1 MKDKV
6 ELDEEISNIEST
18 TKLTKWKN
26 EPSISDLQSDLESA
40 ESIHKDH
47 VAKTEKWLNKLAGK
61 LDIKTVKGRSKI
73 QPKLIR
79 KQAEW
84 RYASLE
90 EPFLSTDDLFDID
103 PRTGEDYEAAEDN
116 QILLNYQFNTKIDKV
131 AFINE
136 YVRTCTDEGTVIVQ
150 VGWKYEKGEREI
162 YEDIEMTP
170 EQASMY
176 LYNEVAK
183 GNMTQEEAIATMQ
196 SGEPITKTVKRYK
209 VVTIAN
215 HPTLRVCE
223 YDRLIIDPTCEGDLD
238 KAQFIIVPF
247 ETSYSELKKDSTYSN
262 LDQIFEEDGTVVKGT
277 LDDESFY
284 KTLTN
289 QTGFE
294 FKDKARKKL
303 TAYEYYGYW
312 DIDGKGITKPIRATW
327 VGNTMIKLEEL
338 PYPDKKLPFVAVQFM
353 PVRKSIY
360 GEPDGKLI
368 EDNQDILGAVTRGM
382 IDIMGRSANGQTLM
396 TKGMLDASN
405 LKKYENGE
413 HAYINPGFDP
423 RVNIHMQTYPEIPN
437 SAMQMINMQNQ
448 EAESLTGVIAFS
460 NGISGQALGNMLDID
475 TDIPMADGSF
485 KKLVHIVDGDK
496 IVGSDGNATTVLKA
510 HDIKYPKI
518 AYDMYFDNGSTVKSG
533 GEHLWTVKVH
543 GTKHSLREWT
553 TMDADEVYKHIQKGR
568 RVTIPAMKEM
578 RAGVPTGNSI
588 DPYVLG
594 YWLGDGMSHSSRI
607 TTEDAEV
614 IGYFSDAGY
623 ECVEVKD
630 SSKCGNAKMYDVYK
644 IGHKPQRCTET
655 GQYISTGSLHSELRE
670 LGVMARYGGE
680 KHIPE
685 EYFTATYEEKIEL
698 IRGLMDS
705 DGYAHSGSFVQFC
718 QSEGRLKDDMIKL
731 IESLG
736 LKVSVVKRCKE
747 SRNKQKI
754 KLHEK
759 TGCNLILATKDSYEI
774 GFTPWSNPFKLKRKA
789 IKWSLPLKQTVTL
802 KSMVITDKVLM
813 RCLTVDSEDKLFAVT
828 DKFTLTHNT
837 ATGVRSALDSASK
850 RELGILRRLSAGLE
864 KIGRKIIAMNAEF
877 LDDEEVI
884 RVTNK
889 KFRTIRRDDL
899 TGDFDLRVKISTAE
913 SDNQKIEKLAF
924 MMQTGQQSMDP
935 EEAKLVRAEIY
946 KLQKMPDL
954 ADKVLNYQPQPDP
967 VQQEMQQLQLERMR
981 LENIKLQ
988 SEIEERNSRA
998 IENQVDV
1005 ELKQAKTQNELAK
1018 AGKLTSEKDLAD
1030 QEFIRRD
1037 FGVDHQQ
1044 KMQEKEHDRL
1054 ASLDQMAFNNMTQP
1068 KPANGTPK

>member
-6 ELDEEISNIEST
+6 ELSEETSDIEST

-61 LDIKTVKGRSKI
+61 LEIKPIKGRSKI

-103 PRTGEDYEAAEDN
+103 PRTGEDYEASEDN

-150 VGWKYEKGEREI
+150 VGWKYEKGEREV
-162 YEDIEMTP
+162 YEDIAMTP

-196 SGEPITKTVKRYK
+196 SGEPITKIVKRYK

-247 ETSYSELKKDSTYSN
+247 ETNYSELKKDSTYSN

-396 TKGMLDASN
+396 TKGMLDAAN

-460 NGISGQALGNMLDID
+460 NGISGQALG
-475 TDIPMADGSF
+475 
-485 KKLVHIVDGDK
+485 
-496 IVGSDGNATTVLKA
+496 
-510 HDIKYPKI
+510 
-518 AYDMYFDNGSTVKSG
+518 
-533 GEHLWTVKVH
+533 
-543 GTKHSLREWT
+543 
-553 TMDADEVYKHIQKGR
+553 
-568 RVTIPAMKEM
+568 
-578 RAGVPTGNSI
+578 
-588 DPYVLG
+588 
-594 YWLGDGMSHSSRI
+594 
-607 TTEDAEV
+607 
-614 IGYFSDAGY
+614 
-623 ECVEVKD
+623 
-630 SSKCGNAKMYDVYK
+630 
-644 IGHKPQRCTET
+644 
-655 GQYISTGSLHSELRE
+655 
-670 LGVMARYGGE
+670 
-680 KHIPE
+680 
-685 EYFTATYEEKIEL
+685 
-698 IRGLMDS
+698 
-705 DGYAHSGSFVQFC
+705 
-718 QSEGRLKDDMIKL
+718 
-731 IESLG
+731 
-736 LKVSVVKRCKE
+736 
-747 SRNKQKI
+747 
-754 KLHEK
+754 
-759 TGCNLILATKDSYEI
+759 
-774 GFTPWSNPFKLKRKA
+774 
-789 IKWSLPLKQTVTL
+789 
-802 KSMVITDKVLM
+802 
-813 RCLTVDSEDKLFAVT
+813 
-828 DKFTLTHNT
+828 NT

-954 ADKVLNYQPQPDP
+954 ADKVLSYQPQPDP

>member
-6 ELDEEISNIEST
+6 ELGEETSDIEST

-40 ESIHKDH
+40 ESIHKEH

-61 LDIKTVKGRSKI
+61 LEIKPIKGRSKI

-150 VGWKYEKGEREI
+150 VGWKYEKGEREV

-247 ETSYSELKKDSTYSN
+247 ETNYSELKKDSTYSN

-460 NGISGQALGNMLDID
+460 NGISGVALG
-475 TDIPMADGSF
+475 
-485 KKLVHIVDGDK
+485 
-496 IVGSDGNATTVLKA
+496 
-510 HDIKYPKI
+510 
-518 AYDMYFDNGSTVKSG
+518 
-533 GEHLWTVKVH
+533 
-543 GTKHSLREWT
+543 
-553 TMDADEVYKHIQKGR
+553 
-568 RVTIPAMKEM
+568 
-578 RAGVPTGNSI
+578 
-588 DPYVLG
+588 
-594 YWLGDGMSHSSRI
+594 
-607 TTEDAEV
+607 
-614 IGYFSDAGY
+614 
-623 ECVEVKD
+623 
-630 SSKCGNAKMYDVYK
+630 
-644 IGHKPQRCTET
+644 
-655 GQYISTGSLHSELRE
+655 
-670 LGVMARYGGE
+670 
-680 KHIPE
+680 
-685 EYFTATYEEKIEL
+685 
-698 IRGLMDS
+698 
-705 DGYAHSGSFVQFC
+705 
-718 QSEGRLKDDMIKL
+718 
-731 IESLG
+731 
-736 LKVSVVKRCKE
+736 
-747 SRNKQKI
+747 
-754 KLHEK
+754 
-759 TGCNLILATKDSYEI
+759 
-774 GFTPWSNPFKLKRKA
+774 
-789 IKWSLPLKQTVTL
+789 
-802 KSMVITDKVLM
+802 
-813 RCLTVDSEDKLFAVT
+813 
-828 DKFTLTHNT
+828 NT

-954 ADKVLNYQPQPDP
+954 ADKILNYQPQPDP
-967 VQQEMQQLQLERMR
+967 VQQEMQQLELERMR

-1054 ASLDQMAFNNMTQP
+1054 TSLDQMAFNNMTQP

>member
-6 ELDEEISNIEST
+6 ELDEETSDIEST

-47 VAKTEKWLNKLAGK
+47 VSKTEKWLNKLAGK
-61 LDIKTVKGRSKI
+61 LEIKPIKGRSKV

-150 VGWKYEKGEREI
+150 VGWKYEKGEREV

-247 ETSYSELKKDSTYSN
+247 ETNYSELKKDSTYSN

-460 NGISGQALGNMLDID
+460 NGISGQALGN
-475 TDIPMADGSF
+475 
-485 KKLVHIVDGDK
+485 
-496 IVGSDGNATTVLKA
+496 
-510 HDIKYPKI
+510 
-518 AYDMYFDNGSTVKSG
+518 
-533 GEHLWTVKVH
+533 
-543 GTKHSLREWT
+543 
-553 TMDADEVYKHIQKGR
+553 
-568 RVTIPAMKEM
+568 
-578 RAGVPTGNSI
+578 
-588 DPYVLG
+588 
-594 YWLGDGMSHSSRI
+594 
-607 TTEDAEV
+607 
-614 IGYFSDAGY
+614 
-623 ECVEVKD
+623 
-630 SSKCGNAKMYDVYK
+630 
-644 IGHKPQRCTET
+644 
-655 GQYISTGSLHSELRE
+655 
-670 LGVMARYGGE
+670 
-680 KHIPE
+680 
-685 EYFTATYEEKIEL
+685 
-698 IRGLMDS
+698 
-705 DGYAHSGSFVQFC
+705 
-718 QSEGRLKDDMIKL
+718 
-731 IESLG
+731 
-736 LKVSVVKRCKE
+736 
-747 SRNKQKI
+747 
-754 KLHEK
+754 
-759 TGCNLILATKDSYEI
+759 
-774 GFTPWSNPFKLKRKA
+774 
-789 IKWSLPLKQTVTL
+789 
-802 KSMVITDKVLM
+802 
-813 RCLTVDSEDKLFAVT
+813 
-828 DKFTLTHNT
+828 T

-954 ADKVLNYQPQPDP
+954 AAKVLSYQPQPDP

-981 LENIKLQ
+981 LENMKLQ

>member
-6 ELDEEISNIEST
+6 ELDEETSDKEST

-40 ESIHKDH
+40 ESIHKEH

-61 LDIKTVKGRSKI
+61 LDVKPIKGRSKV

-150 VGWKYEKGEREI
+150 VGWKYEKGEREV

-247 ETSYSELKKDSTYSN
+247 ETNYSELKKDSTYSN

-460 NGISGQALGNMLDID
+460 NGISGQALGN
-475 TDIPMADGSF
+475 
-485 KKLVHIVDGDK
+485 
-496 IVGSDGNATTVLKA
+496 
-510 HDIKYPKI
+510 
-518 AYDMYFDNGSTVKSG
+518 
-533 GEHLWTVKVH
+533 
-543 GTKHSLREWT
+543 
-553 TMDADEVYKHIQKGR
+553 
-568 RVTIPAMKEM
+568 
-578 RAGVPTGNSI
+578 
-588 DPYVLG
+588 
-594 YWLGDGMSHSSRI
+594 
-607 TTEDAEV
+607 
-614 IGYFSDAGY
+614 
-623 ECVEVKD
+623 
-630 SSKCGNAKMYDVYK
+630 
-644 IGHKPQRCTET
+644 
-655 GQYISTGSLHSELRE
+655 
-670 LGVMARYGGE
+670 
-680 KHIPE
+680 
-685 EYFTATYEEKIEL
+685 
-698 IRGLMDS
+698 
-705 DGYAHSGSFVQFC
+705 
-718 QSEGRLKDDMIKL
+718 
-731 IESLG
+731 
-736 LKVSVVKRCKE
+736 
-747 SRNKQKI
+747 
-754 KLHEK
+754 
-759 TGCNLILATKDSYEI
+759 
-774 GFTPWSNPFKLKRKA
+774 
-789 IKWSLPLKQTVTL
+789 
-802 KSMVITDKVLM
+802 
-813 RCLTVDSEDKLFAVT
+813 
-828 DKFTLTHNT
+828 T

-850 RELGILRRLSAGLE
+850 RELGILRRLSSGLE

-884 RVTNK
+884 RITNK

>member
-6 ELDEEISNIEST
+6 ELDEETSDIEST

-47 VAKTEKWLNKLAGK
+47 VSKTEKWLNKLAGK
-61 LDIKTVKGRSKI
+61 LEIKPIKGRSKV

-150 VGWKYEKGEREI
+150 VGWKYEKGEREV

-247 ETSYSELKKDSTYSN
+247 ETNYSELKKDSTYSN

-460 NGISGQALGNMLDID
+460 NGISGQALGN
-475 TDIPMADGSF
+475 
-485 KKLVHIVDGDK
+485 
-496 IVGSDGNATTVLKA
+496 
-510 HDIKYPKI
+510 
-518 AYDMYFDNGSTVKSG
+518 
-533 GEHLWTVKVH
+533 
-543 GTKHSLREWT
+543 
-553 TMDADEVYKHIQKGR
+553 
-568 RVTIPAMKEM
+568 
-578 RAGVPTGNSI
+578 
-588 DPYVLG
+588 
-594 YWLGDGMSHSSRI
+594 
-607 TTEDAEV
+607 
-614 IGYFSDAGY
+614 
-623 ECVEVKD
+623 
-630 SSKCGNAKMYDVYK
+630 
-644 IGHKPQRCTET
+644 
-655 GQYISTGSLHSELRE
+655 
-670 LGVMARYGGE
+670 
-680 KHIPE
+680 
-685 EYFTATYEEKIEL
+685 
-698 IRGLMDS
+698 
-705 DGYAHSGSFVQFC
+705 
-718 QSEGRLKDDMIKL
+718 
-731 IESLG
+731 
-736 LKVSVVKRCKE
+736 
-747 SRNKQKI
+747 
-754 KLHEK
+754 
-759 TGCNLILATKDSYEI
+759 
-774 GFTPWSNPFKLKRKA
+774 
-789 IKWSLPLKQTVTL
+789 
-802 KSMVITDKVLM
+802 
-813 RCLTVDSEDKLFAVT
+813 
-828 DKFTLTHNT
+828 T

-954 ADKVLNYQPQPDP
+954 AAKVLNYQPQPDP

-1054 ASLDQMAFNNMTQP
+1054 TSLDQMAFNNMTQP

>member
-6 ELDEEISNIEST
+6 ELDEETSDTEST
-18 TKLTKWKN
+18 PKLTKWEN

-61 LDIKTVKGRSKI
+61 LEIKPIKGRSKI

-150 VGWKYEKGEREI
+150 VGWKYEKGEREV

-183 GNMTQEEAIATMQ
+183 GNLTQEEAIATMQ

-247 ETSYSELKKDSTYSN
+247 ETNYSELKKDSTYSN

-396 TKGMLDASN
+396 TKGMFDASN

-460 NGISGQALGNMLDID
+460 NGISGQALGN
-475 TDIPMADGSF
+475 
-485 KKLVHIVDGDK
+485 
-496 IVGSDGNATTVLKA
+496 
-510 HDIKYPKI
+510 
-518 AYDMYFDNGSTVKSG
+518 
-533 GEHLWTVKVH
+533 
-543 GTKHSLREWT
+543 
-553 TMDADEVYKHIQKGR
+553 
-568 RVTIPAMKEM
+568 
-578 RAGVPTGNSI
+578 
-588 DPYVLG
+588 
-594 YWLGDGMSHSSRI
+594 
-607 TTEDAEV
+607 
-614 IGYFSDAGY
+614 
-623 ECVEVKD
+623 
-630 SSKCGNAKMYDVYK
+630 
-644 IGHKPQRCTET
+644 
-655 GQYISTGSLHSELRE
+655 
-670 LGVMARYGGE
+670 
-680 KHIPE
+680 
-685 EYFTATYEEKIEL
+685 
-698 IRGLMDS
+698 
-705 DGYAHSGSFVQFC
+705 
-718 QSEGRLKDDMIKL
+718 
-731 IESLG
+731 
-736 LKVSVVKRCKE
+736 
-747 SRNKQKI
+747 
-754 KLHEK
+754 
-759 TGCNLILATKDSYEI
+759 
-774 GFTPWSNPFKLKRKA
+774 
-789 IKWSLPLKQTVTL
+789 
-802 KSMVITDKVLM
+802 
-813 RCLTVDSEDKLFAVT
+813 
-828 DKFTLTHNT
+828 T

-884 RVTNK
+884 RITNK

>member
-6 ELDEEISNIEST
+6 ELGEETSDIEST

-61 LDIKTVKGRSKI
+61 LDVKPIKGRSKV

-150 VGWKYEKGEREI
+150 VGWKYEKGEREV

-247 ETSYSELKKDSTYSN
+247 ETNYSELKKDSTYSN

-460 NGISGQALGNMLDID
+460 NGISGQALGN
-475 TDIPMADGSF
+475 
-485 KKLVHIVDGDK
+485 
-496 IVGSDGNATTVLKA
+496 
-510 HDIKYPKI
+510 
-518 AYDMYFDNGSTVKSG
+518 
-533 GEHLWTVKVH
+533 
-543 GTKHSLREWT
+543 
-553 TMDADEVYKHIQKGR
+553 
-568 RVTIPAMKEM
+568 
-578 RAGVPTGNSI
+578 
-588 DPYVLG
+588 
-594 YWLGDGMSHSSRI
+594 
-607 TTEDAEV
+607 
-614 IGYFSDAGY
+614 
-623 ECVEVKD
+623 
-630 SSKCGNAKMYDVYK
+630 
-644 IGHKPQRCTET
+644 
-655 GQYISTGSLHSELRE
+655 
-670 LGVMARYGGE
+670 
-680 KHIPE
+680 
-685 EYFTATYEEKIEL
+685 
-698 IRGLMDS
+698 
-705 DGYAHSGSFVQFC
+705 
-718 QSEGRLKDDMIKL
+718 
-731 IESLG
+731 
-736 LKVSVVKRCKE
+736 
-747 SRNKQKI
+747 
-754 KLHEK
+754 
-759 TGCNLILATKDSYEI
+759 
-774 GFTPWSNPFKLKRKA
+774 
-789 IKWSLPLKQTVTL
+789 
-802 KSMVITDKVLM
+802 
-813 RCLTVDSEDKLFAVT
+813 
-828 DKFTLTHNT
+828 T

-954 ADKVLNYQPQPDP
+954 ADKILNYQPQPDP

>member
-1 MKDKV
+1 MENKV
-6 ELDEEISNIEST
+6 LDEES
-18 TKLTKWKN
+18 KLTKWKN
-26 EPSISDLQSDLESA
+26 EPSVSDLQSDLESA
-40 ESIHKDH
+40 ESIHKEH

-61 LDIKTVKGRSKI
+61 LEIKPIKGRSKV

-150 VGWKYEKGEREI
+150 VGWKYEKGEREV

-247 ETSYSELKKDSTYSN
+247 ETNYSELKKDSTYSN

-460 NGISGQALGNMLDID
+460 NGISGQALGN
-475 TDIPMADGSF
+475 
-485 KKLVHIVDGDK
+485 
-496 IVGSDGNATTVLKA
+496 
-510 HDIKYPKI
+510 
-518 AYDMYFDNGSTVKSG
+518 
-533 GEHLWTVKVH
+533 
-543 GTKHSLREWT
+543 
-553 TMDADEVYKHIQKGR
+553 
-568 RVTIPAMKEM
+568 
-578 RAGVPTGNSI
+578 
-588 DPYVLG
+588 
-594 YWLGDGMSHSSRI
+594 
-607 TTEDAEV
+607 
-614 IGYFSDAGY
+614 
-623 ECVEVKD
+623 
-630 SSKCGNAKMYDVYK
+630 
-644 IGHKPQRCTET
+644 
-655 GQYISTGSLHSELRE
+655 
-670 LGVMARYGGE
+670 
-680 KHIPE
+680 
-685 EYFTATYEEKIEL
+685 
-698 IRGLMDS
+698 
-705 DGYAHSGSFVQFC
+705 
-718 QSEGRLKDDMIKL
+718 
-731 IESLG
+731 
-736 LKVSVVKRCKE
+736 
-747 SRNKQKI
+747 
-754 KLHEK
+754 
-759 TGCNLILATKDSYEI
+759 
-774 GFTPWSNPFKLKRKA
+774 
-789 IKWSLPLKQTVTL
+789 
-802 KSMVITDKVLM
+802 
-813 RCLTVDSEDKLFAVT
+813 
-828 DKFTLTHNT
+828 T

-954 ADKVLNYQPQPDP
+954 ADKVLRYQPQPDP

-981 LENIKLQ
+981 LENMKLQ

-1054 ASLDQMAFNNMTQP
+1054 TSLDQMAFNNMTQP

>member
-6 ELDEEISNIEST
+6 ELDEEISDIEST

-90 EPFLSTDDLFDID
+90 EPFLSTVDLFDID

-150 VGWKYEKGEREI
+150 VGWKYEKGEREV

-262 LDQIFEEDGTVVKGT
+262 LDQIFEEDGTVIKGT

-460 NGISGQALGNMLDID
+460 NGISGQALGN
-475 TDIPMADGSF
+475 
-485 KKLVHIVDGDK
+485 
-496 IVGSDGNATTVLKA
+496 
-510 HDIKYPKI
+510 
-518 AYDMYFDNGSTVKSG
+518 
-533 GEHLWTVKVH
+533 
-543 GTKHSLREWT
+543 
-553 TMDADEVYKHIQKGR
+553 
-568 RVTIPAMKEM
+568 
-578 RAGVPTGNSI
+578 
-588 DPYVLG
+588 
-594 YWLGDGMSHSSRI
+594 
-607 TTEDAEV
+607 
-614 IGYFSDAGY
+614 
-623 ECVEVKD
+623 
-630 SSKCGNAKMYDVYK
+630 
-644 IGHKPQRCTET
+644 
-655 GQYISTGSLHSELRE
+655 
-670 LGVMARYGGE
+670 
-680 KHIPE
+680 
-685 EYFTATYEEKIEL
+685 
-698 IRGLMDS
+698 
-705 DGYAHSGSFVQFC
+705 
-718 QSEGRLKDDMIKL
+718 
-731 IESLG
+731 
-736 LKVSVVKRCKE
+736 
-747 SRNKQKI
+747 
-754 KLHEK
+754 
-759 TGCNLILATKDSYEI
+759 
-774 GFTPWSNPFKLKRKA
+774 
-789 IKWSLPLKQTVTL
+789 
-802 KSMVITDKVLM
+802 
-813 RCLTVDSEDKLFAVT
+813 
-828 DKFTLTHNT
+828 T

-981 LENIKLQ
+981 LENTKLQ

-1068 KPANGTPK
+1068 KPANSTPK

>member
-6 ELDEEISNIEST
+6 ELDEETSDIEST

-47 VAKTEKWLNKLAGK
+47 VSKTEKWLNKLAGK
-61 LDIKTVKGRSKI
+61 LDIKPIKGRSKV

-116 QILLNYQFNTKIDKV
+116 QILLNYQFNTRIDKV

-150 VGWKYEKGEREI
+150 VGWKYEKGEREV

-238 KAQFIIVPF
+238 KAQFIIAPF

-460 NGISGQALGNMLDID
+460 NGISGQALGN
-475 TDIPMADGSF
+475 
-485 KKLVHIVDGDK
+485 
-496 IVGSDGNATTVLKA
+496 
-510 HDIKYPKI
+510 
-518 AYDMYFDNGSTVKSG
+518 
-533 GEHLWTVKVH
+533 
-543 GTKHSLREWT
+543 
-553 TMDADEVYKHIQKGR
+553 
-568 RVTIPAMKEM
+568 
-578 RAGVPTGNSI
+578 
-588 DPYVLG
+588 
-594 YWLGDGMSHSSRI
+594 
-607 TTEDAEV
+607 
-614 IGYFSDAGY
+614 
-623 ECVEVKD
+623 
-630 SSKCGNAKMYDVYK
+630 
-644 IGHKPQRCTET
+644 
-655 GQYISTGSLHSELRE
+655 
-670 LGVMARYGGE
+670 
-680 KHIPE
+680 
-685 EYFTATYEEKIEL
+685 
-698 IRGLMDS
+698 
-705 DGYAHSGSFVQFC
+705 
-718 QSEGRLKDDMIKL
+718 
-731 IESLG
+731 
-736 LKVSVVKRCKE
+736 
-747 SRNKQKI
+747 
-754 KLHEK
+754 
-759 TGCNLILATKDSYEI
+759 
-774 GFTPWSNPFKLKRKA
+774 
-789 IKWSLPLKQTVTL
+789 
-802 KSMVITDKVLM
+802 
-813 RCLTVDSEDKLFAVT
+813 
-828 DKFTLTHNT
+828 T

-1054 ASLDQMAFNNMTQP
+1054 TSLDQMAFNNMTQP

>member
-6 ELDEEISNIEST
+6 ELDEETSDIDST

-61 LDIKTVKGRSKI
+61 LEIKTVKGRSKI

-136 YVRTCTDEGTVIVQ
+136 YIRTCTDEGTVIVQ
-150 VGWKYEKGEREI
+150 VGWKYEKGEREV

-183 GNMTQEEAIATMQ
+183 GNMTQEEAITTMQ
-196 SGEPITKTVKRYK
+196 SGEPITKIVKRYK

-247 ETSYSELKKDSTYSN
+247 ETSYSELKKDSTYNN
-262 LDQIFEEDGTVVKGT
+262 LDQIFEEDGTIVKGT

-396 TKGMLDASN
+396 TKGMLDATN

-423 RVNIHMQTYPEIPN
+423 RTNIHMQTYPEIPN
-437 SAMQMINMQNQ
+437 SAMQMVNMQNQ

-460 NGISGQALGNMLDID
+460 NGISGQALGN
-475 TDIPMADGSF
+475 
-485 KKLVHIVDGDK
+485 
-496 IVGSDGNATTVLKA
+496 
-510 HDIKYPKI
+510 
-518 AYDMYFDNGSTVKSG
+518 
-533 GEHLWTVKVH
+533 
-543 GTKHSLREWT
+543 
-553 TMDADEVYKHIQKGR
+553 
-568 RVTIPAMKEM
+568 
-578 RAGVPTGNSI
+578 
-588 DPYVLG
+588 
-594 YWLGDGMSHSSRI
+594 
-607 TTEDAEV
+607 
-614 IGYFSDAGY
+614 
-623 ECVEVKD
+623 
-630 SSKCGNAKMYDVYK
+630 
-644 IGHKPQRCTET
+644 
-655 GQYISTGSLHSELRE
+655 
-670 LGVMARYGGE
+670 
-680 KHIPE
+680 
-685 EYFTATYEEKIEL
+685 
-698 IRGLMDS
+698 
-705 DGYAHSGSFVQFC
+705 
-718 QSEGRLKDDMIKL
+718 
-731 IESLG
+731 
-736 LKVSVVKRCKE
+736 
-747 SRNKQKI
+747 
-754 KLHEK
+754 
-759 TGCNLILATKDSYEI
+759 
-774 GFTPWSNPFKLKRKA
+774 
-789 IKWSLPLKQTVTL
+789 
-802 KSMVITDKVLM
+802 
-813 RCLTVDSEDKLFAVT
+813 
-828 DKFTLTHNT
+828 T
-837 ATGVRSALDSASK
+837 ATGIRSALDSASK

-884 RVTNK
+884 RITNK

-954 ADKVLNYQPQPDP
+954 ADKVLSYQPQPDP
-967 VQQEMQQLQLERMR
+967 IQEQMKQLALEKMQLE
-981 LENIKLQ
+981 NAKLK

-1037 FGVDHQQ
+1037 FGVDHQE

-1054 ASLDQMAFNNMTQP
+1054 TSLDQMAFGNMTQP

>member
-1 MKDKV
+1 MENKV
-6 ELDEEISNIEST
+6 LDEES
-18 TKLTKWKN
+18 KLTKWKN
-26 EPSISDLQSDLESA
+26 EPSVSDLQSDLESA
-40 ESIHKDH
+40 ESIHKEH

-61 LDIKTVKGRSKI
+61 LEIKPIKGRSKV

-150 VGWKYEKGEREI
+150 VGWKYEKGEREV

-183 GNMTQEEAIATMQ
+183 GNMTQEEAITTMQ
-196 SGEPITKTVKRYK
+196 SGEPITKTVKKYK

-247 ETSYSELKKDSTYSN
+247 ETNYSELKKDSTYSN

-460 NGISGQALGNMLDID
+460 NGISGQALGN
-475 TDIPMADGSF
+475 
-485 KKLVHIVDGDK
+485 
-496 IVGSDGNATTVLKA
+496 
-510 HDIKYPKI
+510 
-518 AYDMYFDNGSTVKSG
+518 
-533 GEHLWTVKVH
+533 
-543 GTKHSLREWT
+543 
-553 TMDADEVYKHIQKGR
+553 
-568 RVTIPAMKEM
+568 
-578 RAGVPTGNSI
+578 
-588 DPYVLG
+588 
-594 YWLGDGMSHSSRI
+594 
-607 TTEDAEV
+607 
-614 IGYFSDAGY
+614 
-623 ECVEVKD
+623 
-630 SSKCGNAKMYDVYK
+630 
-644 IGHKPQRCTET
+644 
-655 GQYISTGSLHSELRE
+655 
-670 LGVMARYGGE
+670 
-680 KHIPE
+680 
-685 EYFTATYEEKIEL
+685 
-698 IRGLMDS
+698 
-705 DGYAHSGSFVQFC
+705 
-718 QSEGRLKDDMIKL
+718 
-731 IESLG
+731 
-736 LKVSVVKRCKE
+736 
-747 SRNKQKI
+747 
-754 KLHEK
+754 
-759 TGCNLILATKDSYEI
+759 
-774 GFTPWSNPFKLKRKA
+774 
-789 IKWSLPLKQTVTL
+789 
-802 KSMVITDKVLM
+802 
-813 RCLTVDSEDKLFAVT
+813 
-828 DKFTLTHNT
+828 T

-884 RVTNK
+884 RITNK

-981 LENIKLQ
+981 LENTKLQ

>member
-6 ELDEEISNIEST
+6 ELAEETSDIEST
-18 TKLTKWKN
+18 PKLTKWEN

-61 LDIKTVKGRSKI
+61 LEIKPIKGRSKI

-150 VGWKYEKGEREI
+150 VGWKYEKGEREV

-183 GNMTQEEAIATMQ
+183 GNLTQEEAIATMQ

-247 ETSYSELKKDSTYSN
+247 ETNYSELKKDSTYSN

-460 NGISGQALGNMLDID
+460 NGISGQALGN
-475 TDIPMADGSF
+475 
-485 KKLVHIVDGDK
+485 
-496 IVGSDGNATTVLKA
+496 
-510 HDIKYPKI
+510 
-518 AYDMYFDNGSTVKSG
+518 
-533 GEHLWTVKVH
+533 
-543 GTKHSLREWT
+543 
-553 TMDADEVYKHIQKGR
+553 
-568 RVTIPAMKEM
+568 
-578 RAGVPTGNSI
+578 
-588 DPYVLG
+588 
-594 YWLGDGMSHSSRI
+594 
-607 TTEDAEV
+607 
-614 IGYFSDAGY
+614 
-623 ECVEVKD
+623 
-630 SSKCGNAKMYDVYK
+630 
-644 IGHKPQRCTET
+644 
-655 GQYISTGSLHSELRE
+655 
-670 LGVMARYGGE
+670 
-680 KHIPE
+680 
-685 EYFTATYEEKIEL
+685 
-698 IRGLMDS
+698 
-705 DGYAHSGSFVQFC
+705 
-718 QSEGRLKDDMIKL
+718 
-731 IESLG
+731 
-736 LKVSVVKRCKE
+736 
-747 SRNKQKI
+747 
-754 KLHEK
+754 
-759 TGCNLILATKDSYEI
+759 
-774 GFTPWSNPFKLKRKA
+774 
-789 IKWSLPLKQTVTL
+789 
-802 KSMVITDKVLM
+802 
-813 RCLTVDSEDKLFAVT
+813 
-828 DKFTLTHNT
+828 T

-884 RVTNK
+884 RITNK

-1054 ASLDQMAFNNMTQP
+1054 ASLDQMAFNSMTQP